1 MKKVTSF
8 THLVT
13 GEGDRIAYT
22 YSEISETGELKSQN
36 NKGNFIA
43 MDEELTAAIQ
53 TINSKIAE
61 KLSSVPETETVE
73 TLMERV
79 KNLEANSVAQS

>member
-22 YSEISETGELKSQN
+22 YSELDSTGNLVSQN
-36 NKGNFIA
+36 NKGNFVA
-43 MDEELTAAIQ
+43 VDPELVSHINAI
-53 TINSKIAE
+53 NDYVNKN
-61 KLSSVPETETVE
+61 KLQEV
-73 TLMERV
+73 
-79 KNLEANSVAQS
+79 

>member
-1 MKKVTSF
+1 MKKLTSF

-22 YSEISETGELKSQN
+22 YSEIDSEGNLVSQN

-43 MDEELTAAIQ
+43 IDAELIGHIRAIQ
-53 TINSKIAE
+53 EYISN
-61 KLSSVPETETVE
+61 KLS
-73 TLMERV
+73 
-79 KNLEANSVAQS
+79 

>member
-22 YSEISETGELKSQN
+22 FSEVSESGELISQN
-36 NKGNFIA
+36 NKGNF
-43 MDEELTAAIQ
+43 
-53 TINSKIAE
+53 
-61 KLSSVPETETVE
+61 
-73 TLMERV
+73 
-79 KNLEANSVAQS
+79 VAVAPQARF

>member
-1 MKKVTSF
+1 MKKLTSF

-22 YSEISETGELKSQN
+22 YSEIDPEGNLVSQN

-43 MDEELTAAIQ
+43 VDAELIEHIRTIQ
-53 TINSKIAE
+53 EYISN
-61 KLSSVPETETVE
+61 KLS
-73 TLMERV
+73 
-79 KNLEANSVAQS
+79 

>member
-36 NKGNFIA
+36 NKGNFIV

-61 KLSSVPETETVE
+61 KLSSVPESETVE
-73 TLMERV
+73 SLTERV
-79 KNLEANSVAQS
+79 KNLEANSVSQA

>member
-22 YSEISETGELKSQN
+22 YSEISDTGELVSQN
-36 NKGNFIA
+36 NKGNFIIV
-43 MDEELTAAIQ
+43 DQ
-53 TINSKIAE
+53 S
-61 KLSSVPETETVE
+61 
-73 TLMERV
+73 V
-79 KNLEANSVAQS
+79 KNAVDLVNQYINDRLEG

>member
-22 YSEISETGELKSQN
+22 YSELDSTGNLVSHN
-36 NKGNFIA
+36 NKGNFVA
-43 MDEELTAAIQ
+43 VDPELVSHINAINDY
-53 TINSKIAE
+53 INKN
-61 KLSSVPETETVE
+61 KLQEV
-73 TLMERV
+73 
-79 KNLEANSVAQS
+79 

>member
-22 YSEISETGELKSQN
+22 YSEISESGDLVSQN
-36 NKGNFIA
+36 NKGNFIV
-43 MDEELTAAIQ
+43 MDDEIQ
-53 TINSKIAE
+53 KALNLINSKISE
-61 KLSSVPETETVE
+61 KLS
-73 TLMERV
+73 
-79 KNLEANSVAQS
+79 Q

>member
-22 YSEISETGELKSQN
+22 YSELDSTGNLVSQN
-36 NKGNFIA
+36 NKGNFVA
-43 MDEELTAAIQ
+43 VDPELVSHINAINDY
-53 TINSKIAE
+53 INKN
-61 KLSSVPETETVE
+61 KLQEV
-73 TLMERV
+73 
-79 KNLEANSVAQS
+79 

>member
-22 YSEISETGELKSQN
+22 YSEISEDGNIISQN
-36 NKGNFIA
+36 NKGNFIVY
-43 MDEELTAAIQ
+43 DEKMLSAIE
-53 TINSKIAE
+53 TIDMVINQ
-61 KLSSVPETETVE
+61 KLGD
-73 TLMERV
+73 
-79 KNLEANSVAQS
+79 